1 MATLQD
7 NETLT
12 RVSAGTPMG
21 ELMRQYWIPAAKS
34 SELKA
39 DGDPVRLMLLG
50 EKLLAFRDT
59 NGKVGIMDHRCP
71 HRCASLFFGRNEEGG
86 IRCVYH
92 GWKFDAD
99 GNCLD
104 MANVPPH
111 QDFKHKVHAKAYKTA
126 ERNGLVWVFM
136 GDQKNV
142 PELPPFEANLLPES
156 EVNIWFVMR
165 ECSYLQG
172 LEGDMDTSHLG
183 FLHYGLLK
191 GTDFEQS
198 AAQRYTASNKT
209 PEYVT
214 KTTDWG
220 YMYAAIRGDGSDEVH
235 MRVSQFVMPFWT
247 MPPVNPI
254 TQNFIARAWVPM
266 DDTHHMFVHI
276 VQKDVDPLARKLLDG
291 RAAGFK
297 PGFDFLPNT
306 TDWYGRF
313 NLRPSMANDFMIDRD
328 KQRTES
334 FTGIDGITLQD
345 FAVTE
350 SMGPIAPRELEH
362 LASSDA
368 AVAQTRRIL
377 INAANGAMEGKRH
390 PSMDQAAL
398 VPKVRGGFFQAPKD
412 GDWQKLYE
420 EQLERAPFNRVSQQ
434 AAE

>member
-1 MATLQD
+1 
-7 NETLT
+7 
-12 RVSAGTPMG
+12 
-21 ELMRQYWIPAAKS
+21 
-34 SELKA
+34 
-39 DGDPVRLMLLG
+39 
-50 EKLLAFRDT
+50 
-59 NGKVGIMDHRCP
+59 
-71 HRCASLFFGRNEEGG
+71 
-86 IRCVYH
+86 
-92 GWKFDAD
+92 
-99 GNCLD
+99 
-104 MANVPPH
+104 
-111 QDFKHKVHAKAYKTA
+111 
-126 ERNGLVWVFM
+126 
-136 GDQKNV
+136 
-142 PELPPFEANLLPES
+142 
-156 EVNIWFVMR
+156 
-165 ECSYLQG
+165 
-172 LEGDMDTSHLG
+172 
-183 FLHYGLLK
+183 
-191 GTDFEQS
+191 
-198 AAQRYTASNKT
+198 
-209 PEYVT
+209 
-214 KTTDWG
+214 
-220 YMYAAIRGDGSDEVH
+220 

-313 NLRPSMANDFMIDRD
+313 NLRPSMANDFMIDRE